1 MEYLGIITAML
12 VMLRSCYAGKTID
25 FSKIQDASAIRRKI
39 LEIFLLIIHFRM
51 WPGMEIV

>member
-12 VMLRSCYAGKTID
+12 VMLRSCSAGKTID

-51 WPGMEIV
+51 